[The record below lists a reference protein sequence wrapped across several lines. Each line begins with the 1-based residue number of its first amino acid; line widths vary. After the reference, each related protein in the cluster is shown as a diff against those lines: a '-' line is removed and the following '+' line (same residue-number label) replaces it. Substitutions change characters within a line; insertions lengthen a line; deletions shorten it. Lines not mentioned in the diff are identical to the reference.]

1 MKLGKLGAFAVALI
15 TVSVAARMS
24 GLETL
29 HASCAISASEKAGK
43 LRLHIGDDCDT
54 SGEHCDGNFSDDS
67 LPAPRITGLTFADL
81 GREGTQLTAMLSS
94 EAGSFACAGTV
105 HDGVLR
111 GQSTFTPN
119 AAFADRMSRM
129 GFSGL
134 DSKKMQAYVLF
145 DIDTAWVE
153 SLKNSKISGLTTDN
167 LIAMRIFHIDP
178 AYVSAL
184 TALGYETPDADKLI
198 GLKVQG
204 VNAEEVKEIRA
215 LGYKPS
221 LDELVQIR
229 IFHITP
235 DFIKRMQARGL
246 QDLSISKLVQ
256 IKIFKLD
263 E

>member
-1 MKLGKLGAFAVALI
+1 MEQGKLGAI
-15 TVSVAARMS
+15 TVAIVAACVS
-24 GLETL
+24 LHAAGLETL

-81 GREGTQLTAMLSS
+81 GREGAQLTAMLSA
-94 EAGSFACAGTV
+94 EAGTLACAGTV

-119 AAFADRMSRM
+119 GAFVDRMSRM

-134 DSKKMQAYVLF
+134 DSKKLQAYTLF

-153 SLKNSKISGLTTDN
+153 SLKNAKIKRLTSDN
-167 LIAMRIFHIDP
+167 LIAMKIFRIDP

-184 TALGYETPDADKLI
+184 TSLGYETPDADKLI

-235 DFIKRMQARGL
+235 EFIKRMQARGL
-246 QDLSISKLVQ
+246 QDLTISKLVQ